1 MSRPLG
7 SLWRCAVLLMP
18 LWCAAPLSAAD
29 ARADNS
35 QAAVL
40 QYQKLPR
47 LNQAA
52 ASSGRAALLLLFG
65 PDCRFCKQQAR
76 LMQQL
81 QQQCPSVQLALIGVQ
96 GSKDELRQEIR
107 QLQTS
112 LPAFAVTA
120 AFLRAIDGV
129 DAVPTNLILDQEGRL
144 LVKHRGM
151 LDDNKL
157 RRLKH
162 GLLAPECQ

>member
-1 MSRPLG
+1 
-7 SLWRCAVLLMP
+7 
-18 LWCAAPLSAAD
+18 
-29 ARADNS
+29 
-35 QAAVL
+35 
-40 QYQKLPR
+40 
-47 LNQAA
+47 
-52 ASSGRAALLLLFG
+52 
-65 PDCRFCKQQAR
+65 
-76 LMQQL
+76 MQQL
-81 QQQCPSVQLALIGVQ
+81 QQQCPSVQLALIGAQ

-112 LPAFAVTA
+112 LPAFAATA
-120 AFLRAIDGV
+120 TFLRAIEGV

-162 GLLAPECQ
+162 GLLAPECH